1 VLRAGA
7 EILGPARHAL
17 SALAAIGG
25 LPVAAA
31 ALLLRSSWRI
41 GVPERLGLHPRR
53 RPGAVWVHAASVG
66 EILAAARL
74 VDELLRA
81 GYAVVTSTVTPSARE
96 VMRRQRPEV
105 PCHLAPLDH
114 PWCVET
120 ALARVRPAAL
130 VLVETELWPCWIA
143 AAQRRRVPVLLVS
156 GRVSDRSYP
165 RYQRLGWIIRP
176 TLARLRAIGARS
188 EVDAQRFRALGA
200 RPEALSV
207 TGDLKLE
214 VDPEPA
220 AVAPDL
226 DRLLGSVPL
235 VVAGST
241 HVGEEEAVLAA
252 LALAERGGLAAA
264 LVLAPRHR
272 DRAAEVARL
281 VRRQGRRLRRRTSP
295 GERPLDAGEVL
306 LLDTLGELPALWC
319 RADVAFVGGTLVGVG
334 GHNVLEPVSAARPVL
349 FGPHVGNVRSAA
361 ELVAAAG
368 AGIPVLDA
376 AALGPA
382 LCALLRDPVE
392 ARRLGERGREALL
405 AHRGSA
411 ARAAA
416 LIASVVGRDPL

>member
-1 VLRAGA
+1 VRAAG
-7 EILGPARHAL
+7 HAL
-17 SALAAIGG
+17 SALAALVG
-25 LPVAAA
+25 LPVAAG
-31 ALLLRSSWRI
+31 ALLLQRSWRI
-41 GVPERLGLHPRR
+41 GVPERLGFHPER
-53 RPGAVWVHAASVG
+53 RPGAIWVHAASVG
-66 EILAAARL
+66 EILAAVRL
-74 VDELLRA
+74 VDALAAA

-96 VMRRQRPEV
+96 VMRRQRPDLA
-105 PCHLAPLDH
+105 CHLAPLDH

-143 AAQRRRVPVLLVS
+143 AAFRRRIPVVLVS

-165 RYQRLGWIIRP
+165 RYRRLAWIIRP
-176 TLARLRAIGARS
+176 LLAKLGAIGARS
-188 EVDAQRFRALGA
+188 EADARRFQELGA
-200 RPEALSV
+200 PPERLSV

-214 VDPEPA
+214 VDLEPA
-220 AVAPDL
+220 PLAPDL
-226 DRLLGSVPL
+226 ERLLGPVPL

-252 LALAERGGLAAA
+252 LAAAESGGLAAA

-295 GERPLDAGEVL
+295 GLHPLDAGEVL
-306 LLDTLGELPALWC
+306 LLDTLGELPTLWH
-319 RADVAFVGGTLVGVG
+319 RADVAFVGGTLVRVG
-334 GHNVLEPVSAARPVL
+334 GHNVLEPVSVARPVL
-349 FGPHVGNVRSAA
+349 FGPYTGNVRPAA
-361 ELVAAAG
+361 ELVSAAG
-368 AGIPVLDA
+368 AGIRVADA

-382 LCALLRDPVE
+382 LCALLRDPIE
-392 ARRLGERGREALL
+392 ARRRGERGREALL

-416 LIASVVGRDPL
+416 LVASVVASAALR

>member
-1 VLRAGA
+1 MRAAG
-7 EILGPARHAL
+7 H
-17 SALAAIGG
+17 ALAAFTALAG
-25 LPVAAA
+25 LPVAAG
-31 ALLLRSSWRI
+31 ALLLRRSWRI
-41 GVPERLGLHPRR
+41 GVPERLGLHPKRP
-53 RPGAVWVHAASVG
+53 PGAVWVHAASVG

-74 VDELLRA
+74 VDALA
-81 GYAVVTSTVTPSARE
+81 ATGHAVVTSTVTPSARE
-96 VMRRQRPEV
+96 VMRRQRPEL

-143 AAQRRRVPVLLVS
+143 AASRRRVPVVLVS

-165 RYQRLGWIIRP
+165 RYRRLAWIIRP
-176 TLARLRAIGARS
+176 LLAKLRAIGARS
-188 EVDAQRFRALGA
+188 EADAQRFQELGA
-200 RPEALSV
+200 PPARLTV

-214 VDPEPA
+214 VDLEPA
-220 AVAPDL
+220 PLAPDL
-226 DRLLGSVPL
+226 ERVLGPVPL

-252 LALAERGGLAAA
+252 LSAAERGGLAAA

-295 GERPLDAGEVL
+295 GLQPLDAGEVL
-306 LLDTLGELPALWC
+306 LLDTLGELPTLW
-319 RADVAFVGGTLVGVG
+319 RHADVAFVGGTLVRVG
-334 GHNVLEPVSAARPVL
+334 GHNVLEPVSVARPVL
-349 FGPHVGNVRSAA
+349 FGPYTGNVRPAA
-361 ELVAAAG
+361 ELVTAAG
-368 AGIPVLDA
+368 AGIRVADA

-382 LCALLRDPVE
+382 LCALLRDPGE
-392 ARRLGERGREALL
+392 ARRRGERGREALL

-416 LIASVVGRDPL
+416 LVASVLAPAPRG

>member
-1 VLRAGA
+1 M
-7 EILGPARHAL
+7 
-17 SALAAIGG
+17 
-25 LPVAAA
+25 
-31 ALLLRSSWRI
+31 
-41 GVPERLGLHPRR
+41 
-53 RPGAVWVHAASVG
+53 HAASVG
-66 EILAAARL
+66 EILAAVRL
-74 VDELLRA
+74 VDELARA
-81 GYAVVTSTVTPSARE
+81 GYPVVASTVTPSGRE
-96 VMRRQRPEV
+96 VMRRQRPDV

-120 ALARVRPAAL
+120 ALARVRPAVL

-143 AAQRRRVPVLLVS
+143 AARRRGVPVLLVS
-156 GRVSDRSYP
+156 GRVSDRSFP
-165 RYQRLGWIIRP
+165 RYRRFAWIIRP
-176 TLARLRAIGARS
+176 TLAKLSAIGARS
-188 EVDAQRFRALGA
+188 EADAQRFRELGA
-200 RPEALSV
+200 RPDALSV

-214 VDPEPA
+214 VDSEPA

-252 LALAERGGLAAA
+252 LASAERGGLAAA
-264 LVLAPRHR
+264 LVVAPRHR

-295 GERPLDAGEVL
+295 GERPLVSGEVL
-306 LLDTLGELPALWC
+306 LLDTLGELPALWR

-349 FGPHVGNVRSAA
+349 FGPHTGNVRPAA

-368 AGIPVLDA
+368 AGIQVADA

-382 LCALLRDPVE
+382 LCALLRDPAD
-392 ARRLGERGREALL
+392 ARRRGERGREALL

-411 ARAAA
+411 MRTAA
-416 LIASVVGRDPL
+416 LVGSVLGPDPRR